1 MSIEG
6 LPQVPTS
13 ALPASVRDGSKSDRE
28 AYTAA
33 LGFEQI
39 LLGQLVGEMLPKGE
53 MTEGPRA
60 AAMQDAFTSG
70 LIANGGIG
78 LASQLYPSLR
88 KDAS

>member
-33 LGFEQI
+33 LGFEQM
-39 LLGQLVGEMLPKGE
+39 LVGQLVKGMVSE
-53 MTEGPRA
+53 ESSLGSGPYA
-60 AAMQDAFTSG
+60 STMQDTLTNA
-70 LIANGGIG
+70 LVGGQGMG
-78 LASQLYPSLR
+78 LARQIYKEMQS
-88 KDAS
+88 